1 MAGQNIP
8 PHHLFCPHLN
18 PIHVEVL
25 AAQRLRIQAL
35 RVENQQLATTDVAIE
50 QQLALSHQTLYHL
63 SSTLTSVKQQ
73 GDAQVQKV
81 YEKAVKIEGEVR
93 VYREYEVELGRVRD
107 DVRKMEENKRE
118 LEAKLAEVEAEVR
131 NVREEAREVK
141 RVKEEIE
148 VMRRELCEGM

>member
-1 MAGQNIP
+1 M
-8 PHHLFCPHLN
+8 
-18 PIHVEVL
+18 
-25 AAQRLRIQAL
+25 
-35 RVENQQLATTDVAIE
+35 ENQQLATTQVIE

-63 SSTLTSVKQQ
+63 AFTLTSVKQQ

-131 NVREEAREVK
+131 NVREEATEVK

-148 VMRRELCEGM
+148 VMRRGLCEGM